1 MKHLLT
7 TTVLAL
13 GLSAA
18 QAQTITK
25 IWQTDS
31 TLATPE
37 SVLPVGDQLYVSLID
52 GAGWDADGKG
62 GIAVLD
68 KKGALINGQWVTGL
82 HAPKGMALVKGILYV
97 ADITEIVSIDFRS
110 GKILEKH
117 KVEGAVALND
127 VTADARGT
135 VYVSDSRTGKL
146 LTYKKGKAEVYLENL
161 KDINGLK
168 WHKGKLYITAN
179 QAFIEHDPKTG
190 TQREICK
197 LENGGDGVEPYQD
210 GFFVTAWSGYL
221 YHVDARGNRKTLRET
236 HQTNKFKTAD
246 IGLDPEKGILYI
258 PTFFGNTVE
267 AWKIQ
272 K

>member
-7 TTVLAL
+7 TVMAL
-13 GLSAA
+13 GLSVA
-18 QAQTITK
+18 QAQTITE

-37 SVLPVGDQLYVSLID
+37 SVLFADNQLYVSLID
-52 GAGWDADGKG
+52 GGPWEADGKG
-62 GIAVLD
+62 GIALVNT
-68 KKGALINGQWVTGL
+68 KGKVTHAQWVTGL
-82 HAPKGMALVKGILYV
+82 NAPKGMALVNGILYV
-97 ADITEIVSIDFRS
+97 ADITEIVSIDTKA
-110 GKILEKH
+110 GKILK
-117 KVEGAVALND
+117 KDPLNGAEALND
-127 VTADARGT
+127 VTADNNGT
-135 VYVSDSRTGKL
+135 IYISDSRTGKVL
-146 LTYKKGKAEVYLENL
+146 VYKDGKADVYLENL
-161 KDINGLK
+161 AGVNGLK
-168 WHKGKLYITAN
+168 WHNGKLYLTGN
-179 QAFIEHDPKTG
+179 NAFIEYSPETR

-197 LENGGDGVEPYQD
+197 LENGGDGVEPYKD

-246 IGLDPEKGILYI
+246 IGIDPKKGILYV

-267 AWKIQ
+267 AWKI